1 MECVDTGCPHGEIGP
16 TPDSPDLSFPFGP
29 QPTEILGRL
38 ARVRRLALGLAPEDV
53 AERCG
58 LEWTYVL
65 ELERGVADPELD
77 IFLLWARGLDLDPVE
92 LMRQAN
98 AILLEENAW
107 YAEAVRRGDMSWS
120 EGEAPGD
127 GPASR

>member
-1 MECVDTGCPHGEIGP
+1 M
-16 TPDSPDLSFPFGP
+16 PDSPDLSFPFGP

-38 ARVRRLALGLAPEDV
+38 ARARRLALGLAPEDV

-77 IFLLWARGLDLDPVE
+77 VFLLWARGLDLDPVE

-107 YAEAVRRGDMSWS
+107 YAEAVRRGHMSWS
-120 EGEAPGD
+120 EGD

>member
-1 MECVDTGCPHGEIGP
+1 M
-16 TPDSPDLSFPFGP
+16 PDFPDLSFPFGP

-38 ARVRRLALGLAPEDV
+38 ARARRLALGLAPEDV

-77 IFLLWARGLDLDPVE
+77 VVLRWARGLELDPGE
-92 LMRQAN
+92 LMDRVSAV
-98 AILLEENAW
+98 LREENAW
-107 YAEAVRRGDMSWS
+107 YAEAVRRGDTSWL
-120 EGEAPGD
+120 EGEDPGD
-127 GPASR
+127 GPAPR